1 MNKQNLQRVI
11 DAIKFDGQKKFNMA
25 AFIGKLNNDRHEEYI
40 FEDGEL
46 ASKYPI
52 SRVLRIE
59 EGTDIFNCT
68 SMGCIAGFATAIA
81 NEWKAPKW
89 LTIDD
94 HSAQLQGFENT
105 SNEFLGFTYQ
115 EGRNLYF
122 GDGPSIWKW
131 LMYMEPD
138 NYSDLK
144 VEEYGSL
151 DEAEEFGGMS
161 WDDPD
166 LMIDFTTID
175 YLTAVNVLTRIL
187 NEEICLA
194 DMDGEPYYIKKE
206 AVV

>member
-46 ASKYPI
+46 ASKYPV

-59 EGTDIFNCT
+59 EGTDMFNCT

-89 LTIDD
+89 LTTDD
-94 HSAQLQGFENT
+94 HSAHLQGFEGT
-105 SNEFLGFTYQ
+105 SNEFLGFTYH
-115 EGRNLYF
+115 EGRNIYF

-131 LMYMEPD
+131 LMQNEPD
-138 NYSDLK
+138 NYSDLRL
-144 VEEYGSL
+144 EEHESLEDAYEYGM
-151 DEAEEFGGMS
+151 E
-161 WDDPD
+161 WDDSD

-187 NEEICLA
+187 NEEIGLA
-194 DMDGEPYYIKKE
+194 NEFGQPYYIKKE
-206 AVV
+206 AVVS

>member
-1 MNKQNLQRVI
+1 MNKENLQRVI

-25 AFIGKLNNDRHEEYI
+25 AFIGKLSDDRNEEYI

-46 ASKYPI
+46 ASKYNV

-59 EGTDIFNCT
+59 EGTKIFNCT

-94 HSAQLQGFENT
+94 HSAHLQGFEST
-105 SNEFLGFTYQ
+105 SNEFLGFTYE
-115 EGRNLYF
+115 EGRNLYY
-122 GDGPSIWKW
+122 GDGASIWKW
-131 LMYMEPD
+131 LMYMESD
-138 NYSDLK
+138 KYSDLR

-151 DEAEEFGGMS
+151 EDAEEYGMQ
-161 WDDPD
+161 WDDSD

-175 YLTAVNVLTRIL
+175 YLTAVDVLTRIL

-206 AVV
+206 AVVS